1 MQRVEIVEKL
11 QSILIS
17 VLKLDSVIINDDLSA
32 ANVDGWDSLTHMV
45 IITEIEKRFE
55 VQFKL
60 RELNKLT
67 NMGNLI
73 ALIASKTN

>member
-1 MQRVEIVEKL
+1 MQRVEIVDKL

-17 VLKLDSVIINDDLSA
+17 VLNLDSVIINDELSA

>member
-17 VLKLDSVIINDDLSA
+17 ILKLDSVIINDDLSA

>member
-1 MQRVEIVEKL
+1 MQREEIVEKL

-17 VLKLDSVIINDDLSA
+17 VLKLDSVIINDDLTA

-45 IITEIEKRFE
+45 IITEIENRFG

-67 NMGNLI
+67 KMGNLI
-73 ALIASKTN
+73 TLIASKTN

>member
-11 QSILIS
+11 HSILIS
-17 VLKLDSVIINDDLSA
+17 VLKLENVVINDELSA

-45 IITEIEKRFE
+45 IITEIENRFG
-55 VQFKL
+55 VRFKL

-73 ALIASKTN
+73 SLIASKTN

>member
-55 VQFKL
+55 VQFKI